1 MHKYFIKTPWIVR
14 RVFSSYTWKKQ
25 TKEKV
30 LYLTFDDGPH
40 PEITLFVLDQLKQ
53 FNAFATFFCVGDNV
67 VKYPEVYLRLIEEGH
82 AIGNHTFHHL
92 DGWRT
97 VNENYL
103 KDVNEAAA
111 VIDTVL
117 FRPPYGHIRRKQA
130 KQLSSAMQ
138 KPKVDVVMWDVL
150 SADFDNTIS
159 ATTCTSNVLKNA
171 TAGSLIVFHDSEKAY
186 PNMKVAL
193 AATLKHFS
201 EKGFRFAGLGV

>member
-53 FNAFATFFCVGDNV
+53 YNAFATFFCVGDNV

-150 SADFDNTIS
+150 SADFDNKIS
-159 ATTCTSNVLKNA
+159 AATCTSNVLKNA
-171 TAGSLIVFHDSEKAY
+171 TEGSLIVFHDSEKAY